1 MSLQTYIDM
10 LHKEFDNGTN
20 NHLQHNDNPKY
31 WELLVGDIQQ
41 NPEEFADKVALD
53 FGCGKGRNVTNMLS
67 LANFKRVD
75 GVDISIDNINYCN
88 NAYQFQNSDFYLN
101 NGTDLQDLKSNEYD
115 FVMSTI
121 VFQHL
126 CVHELRYALK
136 QEICRVLKPGGI
148 FNFQMGYGSMEW
160 KGNNTV
166 YPYYE
171 NHYDAMSSNSAHDVR
186 IENVEDLISDLTKIG
201 FNDIKYFIEKPFSNG
216 GHPNWIYVQCKK
228 ASS

>member
-1 MSLQTYIDM
+1 M
-10 LHKEFDNGTN
+10 LHKEFDHGTN

-31 WELLVGDIQQ
+31 WELLVGDIQR
-41 NPEEFADKVALD
+41 NPEEFAGKVALD

-67 LANFKRVD
+67 LADFKRVD

-160 KGNNTV
+160 KGNNNV

-171 NHYDAMSSNSAHDVR
+171 NYYDAMGSNSAHDVR
-186 IENVEDLISDLTKIG
+186 IENVEDLISDLTKLH
-201 FNDIKYFIEKPFSNG
+201 FVDVKYFIEAPFNNG